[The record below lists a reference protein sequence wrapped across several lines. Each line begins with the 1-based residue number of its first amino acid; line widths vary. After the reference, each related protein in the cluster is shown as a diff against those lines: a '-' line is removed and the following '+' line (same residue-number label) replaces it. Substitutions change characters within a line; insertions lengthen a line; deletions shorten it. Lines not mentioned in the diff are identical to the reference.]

1 MSHPSLSVVDPAV
14 ILGRVAAVLAEGVP
28 LPEALAEL
36 VHELGLRAA
45 VVRAADGQLIA
56 VAGEALH
63 AVPPERARGTTAP
76 TVELPVPG
84 RSTRPSASLTV
95 VGAYPSQLPALR
107 AAAAAAAAVIGL
119 VLTDAAADPD
129 PDPDSAL
136 RRRARG
142 GAPLASEKR
151 WTARARALGGELTY
165 LANRL
170 QLTVPIPDMRTS

>member
-84 RSTRPSASLTV
+84 RSTRPTASLTV
-95 VGAYPSQLPALR
+95 VGAYLRQLPALG
-107 AAAAAAAAVIGL
+107 AAVAVVGL

-129 PDPDSAL
+129 PTPT
-136 RRRARG
+136 
-142 GAPLASEKR
+142 APFV
-151 WTARARALGGELTY
+151 GELEAARRWPPKSAG
-165 LANRL
+165 LPGRAHCGA
-170 QLTVPIPDMRTS
+170 S

>member
-36 VHELGLRAA
+36 VHGLGPRAA

-56 VAGEALH
+56 VAGEVLH
-63 AVPPERARGTTAP
+63 AVPPERARRTTAP

-95 VGAYPSQLPALR
+95 VGAYPSQLPALG
-107 AAAAAAAAVIGL
+107 AAAAVVGL
-119 VLTDAAADPD
+119 VLTDAAAD

-142 GAPLASEKR
+142 G
-151 WTARARALGGELTY
+151 ELTC

>member
-1 MSHPSLSVVDPAV
+1 VPPVSHPSLSVADPAV

-28 LPEALAEL
+28 LPDALAEL
-36 VHELGLRAA
+36 VHGLGLRAA

-56 VAGEALH
+56 VAGEVLH

-84 RSTRPSASLTV
+84 RSTRPTASLTV
-95 VGAYPSQLPALR
+95 VGAYPSQLPALG
-107 AAAAAAAAVIGL
+107 AAAAVVGL
-119 VLTDAAADPD
+119 VLTDAAAD

-142 GAPLASEKR
+142 GAPLATDER
-151 WTARARALGGELTY
+151 WTARARALGGELTC